1 MLKTIKI
8 IVSSFI
14 LLLLFLKLYP
24 PLGRKTT
31 KAKVKTFNDNEN
43 FANGKFQNQI
53 PASQAMS
60 LKHTGS
66 ILRDYIKGN
75 PRKRPNTPIAIGTKG
90 PASMEDSNKIT
101 WFGHSAF
108 MLELDGKTILVDPMF
123 GKAPTPF
130 PWFGNKRFSGE
141 LPIDLDSLP
150 PIDAVIL
157 SHDHYDHLDYHSIKT
172 LKDKVSQFIVPLGV
186 GGHLERWGVNQ
197 ERISEHNWWEEVSF
211 KGLHFVCTPARHFS
225 GRSLT
230 DGNSTL
236 WCSWV
241 ISGEHQNIFFSGDSG
256 YGIHFREIGEK
267 YGPFDITLMECGQY
281 DDRWSTIHMM
291 PEETVQAHIDV
302 QGKRMIPI
310 HWAGFTLSFHD
321 WTDPIERVTKA
332 ATELAVQVCTPQ
344 LGEPVIIGAKE
355 FPQTVWWK

>member
-1 MLKTIKI
+1 MLKILKI
-8 IVSSFI
+8 LISFFI

-24 PLGRKTT
+24 PLGRRTSKE
-31 KAKVKTFNDNEN
+31 KAKSFNEIEH
-43 FANGKFQNQI
+43 FANWKFLNQI

-75 PRKRPNTPIAIGTKG
+75 PRRRPDHPIVMGTKG
-90 PASMEDSNKIT
+90 PASVNSNKVT

-141 LPIDLDSLP
+141 LPLDLDSLP
-150 PIDAVIL
+150 PIDAVLL
-157 SHDHYDHLDYHSIKT
+157 SHDHYDHLDYFSIKK
-172 LKDKVSQFIVPLGV
+172 LKDRVGSFIVPLGV
-186 GGHLERWGVNQ
+186 GGHLERWGVKK
-197 ERISEHNWWEEVSF
+197 ELISEHNWWDEVTF
-211 KGLHFVCTPARHFS
+211 KDLQFVCTPARHFS
-225 GRSLT
+225 GRSLR

-241 ISGEHQNIFFSGDSG
+241 INGHEEKVFFSGDSG
-256 YGIHFREIGEK
+256 YGSHFKEIGEK
-267 YGPFDITLMECGQY
+267 YGPFDLTLMECGQY
-281 DDRWSTIHMM
+281 DERWSTIHMM

-302 QGKRMIPI
+302 QGKLMIPI

-332 ATELAVQVCTPQ
+332 ANELDVQVSTPQ
-344 LGEPVIIGAKE
+344 LGEPVLIGTKD
-355 FPQTVWWK
+355 FPRTIWWK